1 MEIHDILGYLLN
13 TSARLIKRK
22 MDCELERYDITT
34 SQWAVLKLLYSKTE
48 LSQAQISDELLSDR
62 ATIGTVIFKLLDK
75 GLIKKNLDPADRRSY
90 VVCLTRKS
98 KDIVKEIENKV
109 EKVTEA
115 ALKGMSKSDI
125 DRLFSSL
132 NSIINNLSEEGL
144 K

>member
-48 LSQAQISDELLSDR
+48 LSQAQISDELMSDR